1 VEEMVRILQPGGKAL
16 IYVWAKDQQRHNTKS
31 NYLKQDR
38 KNRKKDCD
46 GEIRRVPQHS
56 DAHKPRN
63 TILNEV
69 SRQFESLP
77 VHTNRTQFQHQ
88 DLLVPWKL
96 KPEVKT
102 EHDHKTESA
111 SCPESSSQEVP
122 TFYRYYHVFEEGEL
136 QLLCS
141 GVKDSRVVQSYY
153 DQGNWCVV
161 LERI

>member
-1 VEEMVRILQPGGKAL
+1 MRILQPGGKAL
-16 IYVWAKDQQRHNTKS
+16 IYVWAKDQQRHNTQS
-31 NYLKQDR
+31 NYLRQDR
-38 KNRKKDCD
+38 KNRKKGCD
-46 GEIRRVPQHS
+46 GEVRCVPQQS
-56 DAHKPRN
+56 DANKSRN
-63 TILNEV
+63 TILNEGP
-69 SRQFESLP
+69 SQFLSLP

-96 KPEVKT
+96 KPELKT

-111 SCPESSSQEVP
+111 LCLENSSQEVP

-141 GVKDSRVVQSYY
+141 GVKDSRIVQSYY
-153 DQGNWCVV
+153 DQGNWCIV